1 MHAGTDHMTCDP
13 HAELRA
19 VADNVEMRGE
29 NVIKKQRN
37 WSREHTSSEQTT
49 IPKKAEIFTGG

>member
-29 NVIKKQRN
+29 NVIKRHRN
-37 WSREHTSSEQTT
+37 GSREDTRSGQTT